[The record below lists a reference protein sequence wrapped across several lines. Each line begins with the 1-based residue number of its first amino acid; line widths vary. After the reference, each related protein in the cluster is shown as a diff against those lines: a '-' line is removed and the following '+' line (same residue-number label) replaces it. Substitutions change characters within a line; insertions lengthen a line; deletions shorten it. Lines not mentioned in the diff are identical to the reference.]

1 MRLLFSFLTG
11 PVKQGE
17 NGVVRLRDGALARCC
32 PWRCCAPVCCD
43 GLQAVPRIRH
53 GVDLNDEPGDREAV
67 KKP

>member
-1 MRLLFSFLTG
+1 MSAAFIFVFNGS
-11 PVKQGE
+11 GE
-17 NGVVRLRDGALARCC
+17 ARRERGGALARCC